1 MNIFI
6 TVQSSDLHSN
16 IDPKFGRTPWF
27 IKVNTETREWEA
39 MANSANHQSG
49 GAGVA
54 AAQFAVD
61 QHVQAVISGD
71 FGPNASAVLK
81 AGSIKMFKFSPDVVT
96 GEDALNKFLQ
106 GSLEEFA

>member
-1 MNIFI
+1 MNILI
-6 TVQSSDLHSN
+6 TVQDSNLNSN
-16 IDPKFGRTPWF
+16 IDPRFGRTPWF

-39 MANSANHQSG
+39 ITNTAVHQSG
-49 GAGVA
+49 GAGVS

-61 QHVQAVISGD
+61 QKAQAVISGD

-81 AGSIKMFKFSPDVVT
+81 TGSIRMFKFSPDVLT

-106 GSLEEFA
+106 GLLEEFA